1 MMLAACK
8 ACSRRSNMIVFQ
20 ASLSGGEWEAKP
32 PGPTAR
38 VHELQIDAVNISCL
52 ILHTKTVKIYCKV
65 VGSSVAYTASSPSSD
80 IICIREAKTVPDSED
95 AKRDG

>member
-20 ASLSGGEWEAKP
+20 ASLSGGKWEAKP
-32 PGPTAR
+32 PGPTAT
-38 VHELQIDAVNISCL
+38 VHELQIDISRL
-52 ILHTKTVKIYCKV
+52 ILHPKTVMIYWKV

-80 IICIREAKTVPDSED
+80 IICTREAKTVPDSED